1 MYCYATRTTLSFS
14 YFFVLQTS
22 FSSTFSDLLSLINQ
36 LTLLHFSS
44 SFWYKS
50 HLLYINTCFCFCFF
64 FFACLSVI
72 SESEEKSKK
81 KQWKNHTFTIHES
94 MVVKISIWIL
104 RFYDSTCPK
113 QSGSFKDLCNRSRSV
128 GLYNSDNLKRS
139 WFLVIF
145 FNLTKSSV
153 WPKWRITSQ

>member
-1 MYCYATRTTLSFS
+1 MYCYATRTILSFS

-81 KQWKNHTFTIHES
+81 KKTMKESHIYHTRKHGCQNPDLDPT
-94 MVVKISIWIL
+94 IL
-104 RFYDSTCPK
+104 RFHMPK
-113 QSGSFKDLCNRSRSV
+113 TIWIFQGSLQSFKISRIV
-128 GLYNSDNLKRS
+128 QF
-139 WFLVIF
+139 W
-145 FNLTKSSV
+145 
-153 WPKWRITSQ
+153 

>member
-22 FSSTFSDLLSLINQ
+22 FSSTFSALLSLINQ

-81 KQWKNHTFTIHES
+81 NKKIKNKKNKKKTMKESHMYHTRKHGCQNPDLDST
-94 MVVKISIWIL
+94 IL
-104 RFYDSTCPK
+104 RFHMPK
-113 QSGSFKDLCNRSRSV
+113 TIRIFQGSLQSFKISRIV
-128 GLYNSDNLKRS
+128 QF
-139 WFLVIF
+139 W
-145 FNLTKSSV
+145 
-153 WPKWRITSQ
+153 